1 MFEKIKELS
10 KETLIYGVS
19 NIVGRF
25 LNFLLVPFYTHV
37 FAQSQFGEFSL
48 VYAYLSFFNILFI
61 YGMDAAFM
69 KYSSIAQEKRKKT
82 VFSTGILSVL
92 ISTTAFSLI
101 LFLIRDSFRELVKI
115 DVALESIVLF
125 VILILFL
132 DTIALIPFANLRLEN
147 RPVKFAVIK
156 TGNIIINLVL
166 NIVLIVG
173 YNYGIEAIFISN
185 LAASAFSLAML
196 TPEIIRKLEFKI
208 SLPDLK
214 QMLKFALPYLPGS
227 FAAMLVQVIDV
238 PIIELLTNKE
248 TLGLYRA
255 NYKIGIVI
263 MLFVSM
269 FNYAWQPFFLNNA
282 KNADAKEL
290 FSKIFTIF
298 LILVSFIWV
307 ILSLFV
313 DEIVRYKLF
322 GDFTIIEAKYHPGL
336 FIVPV
341 ILLAYVFYGAYV
353 NFTAGIYIKEK
364 TKYFPVV
371 TISAAIVNVVVN
383 IIFVPRIGI
392 MGGAI
397 ATLLS
402 YIIMA
407 VGLYLVSQKFYPIK
421 YESAKVIKIFAL
433 LFITTTAYYYF
444 YYNDMLSITLKL
456 IMLTAFFTS
465 FILLKIISINEV
477 KLLYDKIMTGR
488 KN

>member
-1 MFEKIKELS
+1 MFEKIKQLS
-10 KETLIYGVS
+10 KETLVYGVS
-19 NIVGRF
+19 NIIGRF

-69 KYSSIAQEKRKKT
+69 KYSSIAKAERKKT
-82 VFSTGILSVL
+82 VFSTGLLSVL
-92 ISTTAFSLI
+92 ISTTVFSTI
-101 LFLIRDSFRELVKI
+101 LFLVRNSFRELVKI
-115 DVALESIVLF
+115 DITLESIVLY

-132 DTIALIPFANLRLEN
+132 DTLALIPFANLRLEN

-156 TGNIIINLVL
+156 TGNIVINLIL

-173 YNYGIEAIFISN
+173 YDYGIEAIFISN
-185 LAASAFSLAML
+185 MAASGFSLVML
-196 TPEIIRKLEFKI
+196 APEIVGKLELKI

-282 KNADAKEL
+282 KSADAKEL

-307 ILSLFV
+307 VLSLFV

-322 GDFTIIEAKYHPGL
+322 GDFTIIEAQYHPGL
-336 FIVPV
+336 FIVPA

-364 TKYFPVV
+364 TKYFPIV
-371 TISAAIVNVVVN
+371 TGAAAAVNVVTN
-383 IIFVPRIGI
+383 LLLVPRIGI
-392 MGGAI
+392 MGGAL
-397 ATLLS
+397 ATLFS
-402 YIIMA
+402 YIVMA
-407 VGLYLVSQKFYPIK
+407 GGLYVVSQKFYPIK
-421 YESAKVIKIFAL
+421 YEYDKIIKVISL
-433 LFITTTAYYYF
+433 LLITTAVYYYC
-444 YYNDMLSITLKL
+444 YYNDLLNIGVKIIVLVT
-456 IMLTAFFTS
+456 FCTS
-465 FILLKIISINEV
+465 FIVLKIISIKEIKMVYN
-477 KLLYDKIMTGR
+477 KLIKG
-488 KN
+488 